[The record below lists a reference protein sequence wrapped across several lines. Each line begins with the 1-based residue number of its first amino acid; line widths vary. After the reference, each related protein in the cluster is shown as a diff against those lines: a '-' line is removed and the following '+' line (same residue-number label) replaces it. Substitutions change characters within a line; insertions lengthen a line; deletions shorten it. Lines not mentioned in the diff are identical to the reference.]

1 MNKEDLDKMKL
12 EQYINQLFHTDYV
25 DPRIQKQIKN
35 YIKEYNFTYSGIL
48 KSLVYF
54 YEVKQNPVEKSNDG
68 IGIVPWV
75 YKQAFNYYYAIW
87 LAQQK
92 NTNKT
97 VENYIPKETE
107 IIIPRP
113 KPKPYRKHLFSFLD
127 DKEDLVD
134 LIFTK
139 LQLLKTEQLVN
150 QLIQV
155 QM

>member
-12 EQYINQLFHTDYV
+12 EQYINKLFHTDYV
-25 DPRIQKQIKN
+25 DTRIQKQIKN

-92 NTNKT
+92 NTDKT

-113 KPKPYRKHLFSFLD
+113 KPKPHKKHLFSFLD
-127 DKEDLVD
+127 DKED
-134 LIFTK
+134 
-139 LQLLKTEQLVN
+139 
-150 QLIQV
+150 
-155 QM
+155 

>member
-12 EQYINQLFHTDYV
+12 EQSINKLFHTDYV

-92 NTNKT
+92 NTDKT

-113 KPKPYRKHLFSFLD
+113 KPKPHKKHLFSFLD
-127 DKEDLVD
+127 DKED
-134 LIFTK
+134 
-139 LQLLKTEQLVN
+139 
-150 QLIQV
+150 
-155 QM
+155 

>member
-12 EQYINQLFHTDYV
+12 EQYINKLFHTDYV

-75 YKQAFNYYYAIW
+75 YKQAFDYYYAIW

-113 KPKPYRKHLFSFLD
+113 KPKPHKKHLFSFLD
-127 DKEDLVD
+127 DKED
-134 LIFTK
+134 
-139 LQLLKTEQLVN
+139 
-150 QLIQV
+150 
-155 QM
+155 

>member
-12 EQYINQLFHTDYV
+12 EQYINKLFHTDYV

-48 KSLVYF
+48 KSLVYC

-92 NTNKT
+92 NTDKT

-127 DKEDLVD
+127 DKED
-134 LIFTK
+134 
-139 LQLLKTEQLVN
+139 
-150 QLIQV
+150 
-155 QM
+155 

>member
-113 KPKPYRKHLFSFLD
+113 KPKSYKKHLFSFLD
-127 DKEDLVD
+127 DKED
-134 LIFTK
+134 
-139 LQLLKTEQLVN
+139 
-150 QLIQV
+150 
-155 QM
+155 

>member
-12 EQYINQLFHTDYV
+12 EQYINKLFHTDYV

-87 LAQQK
+87 MAQQK
-92 NTNKT
+92 NTDKT

-113 KPKPYRKHLFSFLD
+113 KPKPHKKHLFSFLD
-127 DKEDLVD
+127 DKED
-134 LIFTK
+134 
-139 LQLLKTEQLVN
+139 
-150 QLIQV
+150 
-155 QM
+155 

>member
-12 EQYINQLFHTDYV
+12 EQYINKLFHTDYV

-113 KPKPYRKHLFSFLD
+113 KPKPHKKHMFSFLD
-127 DKEDLVD
+127 DKED
-134 LIFTK
+134 
-139 LQLLKTEQLVN
+139 
-150 QLIQV
+150 
-155 QM
+155 

>member
-12 EQYINQLFHTDYV
+12 EQYINKLFHTDYV

-92 NTNKT
+92 NTDKT

-113 KPKPYRKHLFSFLD
+113 KPKRHKKHLFSFLD
-127 DKEDLVD
+127 DKED
-134 LIFTK
+134 
-139 LQLLKTEQLVN
+139 
-150 QLIQV
+150 
-155 QM
+155 

>member
-12 EQYINQLFHTDYV
+12 EQYINKLFHTDYV

-113 KPKPYRKHLFSFLD
+113 KPKPYKKHLFSFLD
-127 DKEDLVD
+127 DKED
-134 LIFTK
+134 
-139 LQLLKTEQLVN
+139 
-150 QLIQV
+150 
-155 QM
+155 

>member
-12 EQYINQLFHTDYV
+12 EQYINKLFHTDYV

-54 YEVKQNPVEKSNDG
+54 YEVKQNPVQKSNDG

-92 NTNKT
+92 NTDKT

-127 DKEDLVD
+127 DKED
-134 LIFTK
+134 
-139 LQLLKTEQLVN
+139 
-150 QLIQV
+150 
-155 QM
+155 

>member
-1 MNKEDLDKMKL
+1 MD
-12 EQYINQLFHTDYV
+12 QY
-25 DPRIQKQIKN
+25 
-35 YIKEYNFTYSGIL
+35 FTYSGIL

-127 DKEDLVD
+127 DKED
-134 LIFTK
+134 
-139 LQLLKTEQLVN
+139 
-150 QLIQV
+150 
-155 QM
+155 

>member
-12 EQYINQLFHTDYV
+12 EQYINKLFHTDYV

-107 IIIPRP
+107 IIIPQP
-113 KPKPYRKHLFSFLD
+113 KPKPHKKHLFSFLD
-127 DKEDLVD
+127 DKED
-134 LIFTK
+134 
-139 LQLLKTEQLVN
+139 
-150 QLIQV
+150 
-155 QM
+155 

>member
-12 EQYINQLFHTDYV
+12 EQYINKLFHTDYV

-107 IIIPRP
+107 IVIPRP

-127 DKEDLVD
+127 DKED
-134 LIFTK
+134 
-139 LQLLKTEQLVN
+139 
-150 QLIQV
+150 
-155 QM
+155 

>member
-12 EQYINQLFHTDYV
+12 EQYINKLFHTDYV

-87 LAQQK
+87 LAKQK

-107 IIIPRP
+107 IVIPRS

-127 DKEDLVD
+127 DKED
-134 LIFTK
+134 
-139 LQLLKTEQLVN
+139 
-150 QLIQV
+150 
-155 QM
+155 

>member
-12 EQYINQLFHTDYV
+12 EQYINKLFHTDYV

-92 NTNKT
+92 NTDKT

-113 KPKPYRKHLFSFLD
+113 KPKPHRKHLFSFLD
-127 DKEDLVD
+127 DKED
-134 LIFTK
+134 
-139 LQLLKTEQLVN
+139 
-150 QLIQV
+150 
-155 QM
+155 

>member
-12 EQYINQLFHTDYV
+12 EQYINKLFHTDYV

-92 NTNKT
+92 NTDKT

-113 KPKPYRKHLFSFLD
+113 KPKPHKKHLFSFLD
-127 DKEDLVD
+127 NKED
-134 LIFTK
+134 
-139 LQLLKTEQLVN
+139 
-150 QLIQV
+150 
-155 QM
+155 

>member
-12 EQYINQLFHTDYV
+12 EQYINKLFHTDYV

-92 NTNKT
+92 NTDKT

-113 KPKPYRKHLFSFLD
+113 KPKHHKKHLFSFWEN
-127 DKEDLVD
+127 KED
-134 LIFTK
+134 
-139 LQLLKTEQLVN
+139 
-150 QLIQV
+150 
-155 QM
+155 

>member
-12 EQYINQLFHTDYV
+12 EQYINKLFHTDYV

-92 NTNKT
+92 NTDKT

-113 KPKPYRKHLFSFLD
+113 KPKPHKKRLFSFLD
-127 DKEDLVD
+127 DKED
-134 LIFTK
+134 
-139 LQLLKTEQLVN
+139 
-150 QLIQV
+150 
-155 QM
+155 

>member
-12 EQYINQLFHTDYV
+12 EQYIKKLFHTDYV

-113 KPKPYRKHLFSFLD
+113 KPKPHKKHLFSFLD
-127 DKEDLVD
+127 DKED
-134 LIFTK
+134 
-139 LQLLKTEQLVN
+139 
-150 QLIQV
+150 
-155 QM
+155 

>member
-12 EQYINQLFHTDYV
+12 EQYINKLFHTDYV

-92 NTNKT
+92 NTNKK

-127 DKEDLVD
+127 DKED
-134 LIFTK
+134 
-139 LQLLKTEQLVN
+139 
-150 QLIQV
+150 
-155 QM
+155 

>member
-12 EQYINQLFHTDYV
+12 EQYINKLFNTDYV
-25 DPRIQKQIKN
+25 DPRIQKKIKN

-107 IIIPRP
+107 IVIPRP

-127 DKEDLVD
+127 DKED
-134 LIFTK
+134 
-139 LQLLKTEQLVN
+139 
-150 QLIQV
+150 
-155 QM
+155 

>member
-113 KPKPYRKHLFSFLD
+113 KPKPYQKHLFSFLD
-127 DKEDLVD
+127 DKED
-134 LIFTK
+134 
-139 LQLLKTEQLVN
+139 
-150 QLIQV
+150 
-155 QM
+155 

>member
-12 EQYINQLFHTDYV
+12 EQYINKLFHTDYV

-48 KSLVYF
+48 KSLIYF

-113 KPKPYRKHLFSFLD
+113 KPKPHKKHLFSFLD
-127 DKEDLVD
+127 DKED
-134 LIFTK
+134 
-139 LQLLKTEQLVN
+139 
-150 QLIQV
+150 
-155 QM
+155 

>member
-12 EQYINQLFHTDYV
+12 EQYINKLFHTDYV

-92 NTNKT
+92 NIDKT

-127 DKEDLVD
+127 DKED
-134 LIFTK
+134 
-139 LQLLKTEQLVN
+139 
-150 QLIQV
+150 
-155 QM
+155 

>member
-12 EQYINQLFHTDYV
+12 EQYINKLFHTDYV

-48 KSLVYF
+48 KSLIYF

-92 NTNKT
+92 NTDKT

-113 KPKPYRKHLFSFLD
+113 KPKPHKKHLFSFLD
-127 DKEDLVD
+127 DKED
-134 LIFTK
+134 
-139 LQLLKTEQLVN
+139 
-150 QLIQV
+150 
-155 QM
+155 

>member
-1 MNKEDLDKMKL
+1 MNKEDLNKMKL
-12 EQYINQLFHTDYV
+12 EQYINKLFHTDYV

-127 DKEDLVD
+127 DKED
-134 LIFTK
+134 
-139 LQLLKTEQLVN
+139 
-150 QLIQV
+150 
-155 QM
+155 

>member
-12 EQYINQLFHTDYV
+12 EQYINKLFHTDYV

-92 NTNKT
+92 NTDKT

-127 DKEDLVD
+127 NKED
-134 LIFTK
+134 
-139 LQLLKTEQLVN
+139 
-150 QLIQV
+150 
-155 QM
+155 

>member
-35 YIKEYNFTYSGIL
+35 YIKEYNFTYNGIL

-127 DKEDLVD
+127 DKED
-134 LIFTK
+134 
-139 LQLLKTEQLVN
+139 
-150 QLIQV
+150 
-155 QM
+155 

>member
-12 EQYINQLFHTDYV
+12 EQYINKLFHTDYV

-35 YIKEYNFTYSGIL
+35 YIKEYSFTYSGIL

-92 NTNKT
+92 NTDKT

-127 DKEDLVD
+127 DKED
-134 LIFTK
+134 
-139 LQLLKTEQLVN
+139 
-150 QLIQV
+150 
-155 QM
+155 

>member
-12 EQYINQLFHTDYV
+12 EQYINKLFHTDYV
-25 DPRIQKQIKN
+25 DPSIQKQIKN

-87 LAQQK
+87 QAQQK
-92 NTNKT
+92 NTDKT

-113 KPKPYRKHLFSFLD
+113 KPKPHKKHLFSFLD
-127 DKEDLVD
+127 DKED
-134 LIFTK
+134 
-139 LQLLKTEQLVN
+139 
-150 QLIQV
+150 
-155 QM
+155 

>member
-1 MNKEDLDKMKL
+1 MNKEDSDKMKL
-12 EQYINQLFHTDYV
+12 EQYINKLFHTDYV

-127 DKEDLVD
+127 DKED
-134 LIFTK
+134 
-139 LQLLKTEQLVN
+139 
-150 QLIQV
+150 
-155 QM
+155 

>member
-12 EQYINQLFHTDYV
+12 EQYINQLFHTDYI
-25 DPRIQKQIKN
+25 DSRIQKQIKN

-113 KPKPYRKHLFSFLD
+113 KPKPYKKHLFSFLD
-127 DKEDLVD
+127 DRED
-134 LIFTK
+134 
-139 LQLLKTEQLVN
+139 
-150 QLIQV
+150 
-155 QM
+155 